1 MVFHQYGFS
10 DSHLGS
16 VLISCRKE
24 FGEEFLSMEH
34 FNLCFLKDD
43 ADLKKLS
50 HFEQLNGFSP
60 VSLIIT

>member
-1 MVFHQYGFS
+1 
-10 DSHLGS
+10 
-16 VLISCRKE
+16 
-24 FGEEFLSMEH
+24 MEH

-60 VSLIIT
+60 VWILLCIFKSLDDLHA